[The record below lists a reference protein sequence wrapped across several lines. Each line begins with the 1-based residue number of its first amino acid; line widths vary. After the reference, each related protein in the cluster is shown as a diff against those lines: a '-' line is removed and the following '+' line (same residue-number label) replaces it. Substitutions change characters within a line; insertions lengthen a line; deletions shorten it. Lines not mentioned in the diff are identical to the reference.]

1 MTPAKSAVKK
11 KPVYRKLSATE
22 TRKLLQ
28 TSGFVQMLGGRLAY
42 VHPDGVTLACPV
54 HEGVHNVYGA
64 LHGGVPASMADTAA
78 GIALHRHFGG
88 KQPMTTVEFKIN
100 YFLPVREGTLFAR
113 ARLVR
118 VGSSICV
125 VRVDLTDS
133 ERRLVGM
140 ALVTYMLLGN
150 RR

>member
-1 MTPAKSAVKK
+1 MLLVADAALNAKYGNKDAKDARGYIIAA
-11 KPVYRKLSATE
+11 PPT
-22 TRKLLQ
+22 
-28 TSGFVQMLGGRLAY
+28 
-42 VHPDGVTLACPV
+42 VH
-54 HEGVHNVYGA
+54 
-64 LHGGVPASMADTAA
+64 
-78 GIALHRHFGG
+78 
-88 KQPMTTVEFKIN
+88 
-100 YFLPVREGTLFAR
+100 EGTLFAR

-125 VRVDLTDS
+125 VSVDLTDS